1 MPTLEELEA
10 ARDPAMG
17 FLSGQGGYFQRQ
29 GGPLTMLPA
38 APQPAPQ
45 SAPAAMPTMTQFDAG
60 PATPT
65 YADLFKANP
74 AQGYQRLR
82 DLKVPE
88 GWRLEQVPLRPGS
101 DDWKVFQDQ
110 RKHEF
115 EVWKANRVAGGADL
129 GERRLAEAQRAAT
142 AREAAAAA
150 RQAALDAKESRKVED
165 AEKADRL
172 RLEGSLEQSN
182 LAINAARKA
191 LSDVGILT
199 SGLVGG
205 LTKWIPG
212 SPALDLDQALE
223 PVRAITSFEQLNRM
237 KEASRTGG
245 ALGQIAVRELDL
257 LGASVA
263 SLNTSQGPDQLK
275 ANLRRVVQHFK
286 SWQEKVKKAW
296 DVEGAPGAEPRGV
309 PGVREK
315 AAGGSY
321 DADKERRYQEWK
333 ARQRQ

>member
-1 MPTLEELEA
+1 MTLEELEA

-17 FLSGQGGYFQRQ
+17 YLAGQGGYFQRD
-29 GGPLTMLPA
+29 GGPRIELPA

-45 SAPAAMPTMTQFDAG
+45 PAPAAMPTMAQFDAG

-65 YADLFKANP
+65 YADLYKSNP
-74 AQGYQRLR
+74 AMGYSRLR
-82 DLKVPE
+82 ELKVPE

-101 DDWKVFQDQ
+101 DDWKRFQDQ
-110 RKHEF
+110 RKYEF
-115 EVWKANRVAGGADL
+115 EVWKANRAASGSDL
-129 GERRLAEAQRAAT
+129 GERRLAEAQRAAQ
-142 AREAAAAA
+142 AREAAAAT
-150 RQAALDAKESRKVED
+150 RQAGIDEKEARKVAD

-182 LAINAARKA
+182 LAVSAARKA
-191 LSDVGILT
+191 LSDVGLLT
-199 SGLVGG
+199 SGLIGG
-205 LTKWIPG
+205 MTKWIPG

-275 ANLRRVVQHFK
+275 ANLRRVIQHFK
-286 SWQEKVKKAW
+286 SWQEKVQKAW
-296 DVEGAPGAEPRGV
+296 EVEGPPSGEPRGV

-315 AAGGSY
+315 ATTGTY

-333 ARQRQ
+333 ARQQR